1 MMTDVEIVERQ
12 GKAALVEHAV
22 PNKKGK
28 RKRTVIPDATLEGAQ
43 VSEKNLAKGI
53 PHGDLEGLTLT
64 FPTPAEF
71 VTELNARGVWT
82 RCDLLANMAVVR
94 GILNEYVKTNQARLR
109 AFAKEK

>member
-1 MMTDVEIVERQ
+1 MTKVDIVERQ
-12 GKAALVEHAV
+12 GQAALVEHAD
-22 PNKKGK
+22 PKRKGK
-28 RKRTVIPDATLEGAQ
+28 RKRSVVPAKTLEGAQ
-43 VSEKNLAKGI
+43 VSEENLAKGI

-82 RCDLLANMAVVR
+82 RCDLLANMATVR
-94 GILNEYVKTNQARLR
+94 GILNEYVKVNQARLR